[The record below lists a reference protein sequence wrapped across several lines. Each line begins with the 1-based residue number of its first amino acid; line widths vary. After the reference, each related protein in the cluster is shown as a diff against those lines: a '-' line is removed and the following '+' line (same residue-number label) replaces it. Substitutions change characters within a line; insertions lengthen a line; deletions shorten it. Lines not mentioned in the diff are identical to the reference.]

1 MSAVIQVADTRTVSE
16 VQQRMAKIRALK
28 NKMENGIHYGTIAGS
43 PKPCLFK
50 AGAEYLL
57 VLFRLCPLYELVDV
71 KKDIENNFISYVT
84 RCSLVYM
91 EDEKKVATGM
101 GSCNNFEK
109 KYRYKWIK
117 DDKPSEK
124 DLLQMI
130 AEGTGKFLEVW
141 ENNKKVKRWHK
152 RVVSNES
159 CFELD
164 NTLLKMSNKRAL
176 VAAVLN
182 ATGAS
187 AIFTQDLEDMEEP
200 EAKVHER
207 AAEHA
212 KKEHS
217 SPTVPVEA
225 PIEAPK
231 KTIENITPEALRK
244 TLSSIKGL
252 FIEEE
257 QGFMRV
263 SGSTWKNKDIL
274 SGLGFKYV
282 DKKGYLKKIA

>member
-1 MSAVIQVADTRTVSE
+1 MSAVIQIAEARTLGE
-16 VQQRMAKIRALK
+16 IEQRMEKIRELK
-28 NKMENGIHYGTIAGS
+28 TIMENGIHYGTIAGS

-50 AGAEYLL
+50 AGAESLL
-57 VLFRLCPLYELVDV
+57 VMFRLCPLYELIDV

-91 EDEKKVATGM
+91 GDEKKVATGM

-109 KYRYKWIK
+109 KYRYKWIQ

-124 DLLQMI
+124 DLLRMK

-187 AIFTQDLEDMEEP
+187 AIFTQDLEDSEDP
-200 EAKVHER
+200 PVHNHGR

-217 SPTVPVEA
+217 SPTVPV
-225 PIEAPK
+225 EAPK

-252 FIEEE
+252 SIEEE

-274 SGLGFKYV
+274 LGLGFKYV